1 MAIKTIAIA
10 ILLSLITLISNGQQ
24 VKNFRLNDLDNTSRS
39 FAELKGEKI
48 TIIDF
53 WATWCKPCNKAI
65 PELNKIY
72 DSYKDKGVQIIGINC
87 DGPRSINKVAP
98 LASALKIKYQVLTD
112 IDSEV
117 MKDLNINAFPTLIII
132 NSQGKIVWIHEG
144 FSSGDEKII
153 IKEIEKNLSKS

>member
-1 MAIKTIAIA
+1 MIIKTFAITT
-10 ILLSLITLISNGQQ
+10 LLTLITLISNGQQ

-39 FAELKGEKI
+39 FTELKGERL

-98 LASALKIKYQVLTD
+98 LASALQIKYHVLTD

-117 MKDLNINAFPTLIII
+117 MKDLNINAFPTLIIV
-132 NSQGKIVWIHEG
+132 NSQGKIVWLHEG
-144 FSSGDEKII
+144 FNSGDEKTII
-153 IKEIEKNLSKS
+153 EEIEKNLRES

>member
-1 MAIKTIAIA
+1 MTKKLFAFA
-10 ILLSLITLISNGQQ
+10 LLFSLIPLVSDGQQ

-39 FAELKGEKI
+39 FTELKGEKI

-53 WATWCKPCNKAI
+53 WATWCKPCTKAI

-98 LASALKIKYQVLTD
+98 LASALQIKYQVLTD

-117 MKDLNINAFPTLIII
+117 MKDLNINAFPTLIIV
-132 NSQGKIVWIHEG
+132 NSQGKIVWLHEG
-144 FSSGDEKII
+144 FNSGDEKII
-153 IKEIEKNLSKS
+153 IEEIDKNLRKS

>member
-1 MAIKTIAIA
+1 MTIKAFAITL
-10 ILLSLITLISNGQQ
+10 LLSLIPLVSNGQQ

-39 FAELKGEKI
+39 FTELKGEKI

-98 LASALKIKYQVLTD
+98 LASALQIKYHVLTD

-117 MKDLNINAFPTLIII
+117 MKDLNISAFPTLIIV
-132 NSQGKIVWIHEG
+132 NSQGRIVWIHEG
-144 FSSGDEKII
+144 FNSGDEKKII
-153 IKEIEKNLSKS
+153 EEIEKNLRKS